1 MMSSKSKLFDDAVL
15 SLTRLPGIGKRSATR
30 LVLHFLSRPKEEAID
45 FAQSIETLVKNI
57 KYCRKCHSIS
67 DEQECSI
74 CSSKRRDQGFICIV
88 ESVRD
93 VMAIE
98 ETGQFQGVYHVLGGI
113 ISPIEGIGPENLN
126 IDTLK
131 ERLKNDDIREVVM
144 AISPTIEGETTIY
157 YLSQIIAPLGIA
169 ISTISRGVSF
179 GGELEYTD
187 EVTLGRSI
195 LARLPYDANKE

>member
-1 MMSSKSKLFDDAVL
+1 MASKSKLFDDAVS
-15 SLTRLPGIGKRSATR
+15 SLTQLPGIGKRSATR
-30 LVLHFLSRPKEEAID
+30 LVLHFLARPQEEAID
-45 FAQSIETLVKNI
+45 FAKAIESLVKNI
-57 KYCRKCHSIS
+57 KYCKKCHSIS
-67 DEQECSI
+67 DDDI
-74 CSSKRRDQGFICIV
+74 CSVCASTRRDQGFICIV

-113 ISPIEGIGPENLN
+113 ISPIEGVGPENLN

-131 ERLKNDDIREVVM
+131 KRLENDEIKEVVM
-144 AISPTIEGETTIY
+144 AISPTMEGETTIY
-157 YLSQIIAPLGIA
+157 YLSQIIEPMGVT

-195 LARLPYDANKE
+195 LARLPYNLNKD

>member
-1 MMSSKSKLFDDAVL
+1 MTSHSKLFDDAVAA
-15 SLTRLPGIGKRSATR
+15 LTSLPGIGKRSATR
-30 LVLHFLSRPKEEAID
+30 VVLHLLSRPSD
-45 FAQSIETLVKNI
+45 DGVGFAQAIKKLVTEI
-57 KYCRKCHSIS
+57 QYCRKCHSIS
-67 DEQECSI
+67 DGELCNVCQSH
-74 CSSKRRDQGFICIV
+74 KRNQQFVCIV

-98 ETGQFQGVYHVLGGI
+98 DTGQFNGVYHVLGGI
-113 ISPIEGIGPENLN
+113 ISPIEGLGPENLN
-126 IDTLK
+126 IDSLK
-131 ERLKNDDIREVVM
+131 ARLQADKVKEVVM

-157 YLSQIIAPLGIA
+157 YLSQIIAPMEIA

-195 LARLPYDANKE
+195 LARLPYDIKKI

>member
-1 MMSSKSKLFDDAVL
+1 MMSSKSKLFDDAVS
-15 SLTRLPGIGKRSATR
+15 SLTSLPGIGKRSATR
-30 LVLHFLSRPKEEAID
+30 LVLHFLSRPQEEALD
-45 FAQSIETLVKNI
+45 FVNTIENLVKNI
-57 KYCRKCHSIS
+57 KYCKRCHSIA
-67 DEQECSI
+67 DDDVCSV
-74 CSSKRRDQGFICIV
+74 CLSPRREQGFVCIV

-98 ETGQFQGVYHVLGGI
+98 ETGQFKGVYHVLGGI
-113 ISPIEGIGPENLN
+113 ISPIEGVGPENLN

-131 ERLKNDDIREVVM
+131 ERLSKGVKEVVM

-157 YLSQIIAPLGIA
+157 YLSQIIAPMGIK

-195 LARLPYDANKE
+195 LARLPYNTNKE

>member
-1 MMSSKSKLFDDAVL
+1 MSSKSKLFDDAVL
-15 SLTRLPGIGKRSATR
+15 SLTSLPGIGKRSATR
-30 LVLHFLSRPKEEAID
+30 LVLHFLSRPKDEAIE
-45 FAQSIETLVKNI
+45 FAQSIEMLVKNI
-57 KYCRKCHSIS
+57 KYCGKCHSIS
-67 DEQECSI
+67 DADECSI
-74 CSSKRRDQGFICIV
+74 CLSKRRDQSFICIV

-113 ISPIEGIGPENLN
+113 ISPIEGVGPENLN
-126 IDTLK
+126 VETLK
-131 ERLKNDDIREVVM
+131 DRLSQGDVKEVVM

-195 LARLPYDANKE
+195 LARLPYNATKE

>member
-1 MMSSKSKLFDDAVL
+1 MSSKSKLFDDAVL
-15 SLTRLPGIGKRSATR
+15 SLTSLPGIGKRSATR

-45 FAQSIETLVKNI
+45 FARSIETLVKNI

-195 LARLPYDANKE
+195 LARLPYNANKE

>member
-1 MMSSKSKLFDDAVL
+1 MTSHSKLFDDAVAA
-15 SLTRLPGIGKRSATR
+15 LTGLPGIGKRSATR
-30 LVLHFLSRPKEEAID
+30 AVLHFLSRPQEEGVD
-45 FAQSIETLVKNI
+45 FAQAIKKLVSEI

-67 DEQECSI
+67 DGDLCTV
-74 CSSKRRDQGFICIV
+74 CSSKKRDQQFICIV

-98 ETGQFQGVYHVLGGI
+98 DTGQFNGVYHVLGGI
-113 ISPIEGIGPENLN
+113 ISPIEGVGPENLN
-126 IDTLK
+126 IDSLKLRLK
-131 ERLKNDDIREVVM
+131 EDQVKEVVM

-157 YLSQIIAPLGIA
+157 YLSQIIAPMDIA

-195 LARLPYDANKE
+195 LARLPYDVKKS